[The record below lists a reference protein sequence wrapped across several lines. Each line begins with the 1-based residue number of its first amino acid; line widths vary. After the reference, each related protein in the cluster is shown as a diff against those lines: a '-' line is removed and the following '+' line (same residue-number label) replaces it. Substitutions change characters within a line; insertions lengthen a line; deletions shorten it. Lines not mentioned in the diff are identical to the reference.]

1 MYINTPVLNCQ
12 FELNYVHLGLFSF
25 PSVKFGQRNN
35 LQNFIFIY
43 SNISILHPPR
53 EQTVVYTAG
62 GETQLSY
69 PCPLSRPAALDIS
82 HQSRPNRGGA
92 C

>member
-43 SNISILHPPR
+43 SKHQYFTSSR

-62 GETQLSY
+62 GRLN
-69 PCPLSRPAALDIS
+69 CPTRV
-82 HQSRPNRGGA
+82 H
-92 C
+92 

>member
-1 MYINTPVLNCQ
+1 MYINAQVLNCQ
-12 FELNYVHLGLFSF
+12 FELNYIHLGLFSF

-43 SNISILHPPR
+43 SNISISHPP
-53 EQTVVYTAG
+53 ESKQFSTLQ
-62 GETQLSY
+62 GETQSSY

>member
-1 MYINTPVLNCQ
+1 MYINTQVLNCQ
-12 FELNYVHLGLFSF
+12 FELNYIHLGLFSF

-35 LQNFIFIY
+35 LQNFIFISSPAVFHILPRANSRLY
-43 SNISILHPPR
+43 RRGGDSIVLP
-53 EQTVVYTAG
+53 V
-62 GETQLSY
+62 
-69 PCPLSRPAALDIS
+69 CPLSRPAALDIS